1 MEQIQNIALFID
13 GDNVNKT
20 TFQENF
26 DEIKLKG
33 RICIKRIYF
42 DFTEK
47 MDEKW
52 KSIILNN
59 GIESISVINL
69 PNKNSTDIKLML
81 DMIKEYYNNPIIDTY
96 IIMSSDSDFYHIATF
111 LRSSGKKVIC
121 YGEKHTPSM
130 LKNVCDEFILCK
142 KTRKPEKL
150 EKTEK
155 PKKPKIILET
165 YEDQDEEQLYQDI
178 IQIDNYIIDK
188 SEINNNNWKNYYYYK
203 EYNDK
208 IYILRDVFE
217 KILFINNNKN
227 LENKNLSYLKDLL
240 LQSDPS
246 FSEKNWNFNSFKE
259 FIKCLFNKEIETSY
273 DQTKRYEYISKVTF

>member
-42 DFTEK
+42 DFTQK
-47 MDEKW
+47 MDDKW
-52 KSIILNN
+52 KSMILNN

-121 YGEKHTPSM
+121 YGEKHTPPM

-165 YEDQDEEQLYQDI
+165 YEDEEHLYQEI

-273 DQTKRYEYISKVTF
+273 DQIKRYEYISKVTF

>member
-26 DEIKLKG
+26 NEIKLKG

-47 MDEKW
+47 MDDKW
-52 KSIILNN
+52 KAIILNN

-81 DMIKEYYNNPIIDTY
+81 DMVKEYYNNPIIDTY

-121 YGEKHTPSM
+121 YGESHTPPL

-142 KTRKPEKL
+142 KTRKVEKHI
-150 EKTEK
+150 EN
-155 PKKPKIILET
+155 KKVEIIT
-165 YEDQDEEQLYQDI
+165 TDITEEQLYNEI
-178 IQIDNYIIDK
+178 TQIDNYIIDK
-188 SEINNNNWKNYYYYK
+188 MEIKNNNWKKYYYYK
-203 EYNDK
+203 EYDNK
-208 IYILRDVFE
+208 IYVLRDVFE
-217 KILFINNNKN
+217 KIIFINNNKN

-240 LQSDPS
+240 LQSDSS
-246 FSEKNWNFNSFKE
+246 FSEHNWNFNSFKD
-259 FIKCLFNKEIETSY
+259 FIERLFKKEITTFSNKSN
-273 DQTKRYEYISKVTF
+273 TLFISKITINCSF

>member
-1 MEQIQNIALFID
+1 MEKIQNIALFID

-20 TFQENF
+20 MFQENF

-42 DFTEK
+42 DFSDK
-47 MDEKW
+47 LDDKW

-59 GIESISVINL
+59 GIESICVTNL

-81 DMIKEYYNNPIIDTY
+81 DMIKEYYSNPIIDTY

-121 YGEKHTPSM
+121 YGEKHTPPM
-130 LKNVCDEFILCK
+130 LRNVCDEFILCK
-142 KTRKPEKL
+142 KTVKPDKPKELKKPEINL
-150 EKTEK
+150 DINEEKIFQE
-155 PKKPKIILET
+155 L
-165 YEDQDEEQLYQDI
+165 
-178 IQIDNYIIDK
+178 IQIDNYIIEK
-188 SEINNNNWKNYYYYK
+188 SEISNNNWKNYYYYK
-203 EYNDK
+203 EHNDK

-217 KILFINNNKN
+217 KIILINKNKN
-227 LENKNLSYLKDLL
+227 LENKNLSYVKDLL

-246 FSEKNWNFNSFKE
+246 FSEKNWNFDSFKD
-259 FIKCLFNKEIETSY
+259 FIRCLFNKEISTYINEFNTV
-273 DQTKRYEYISKVTF
+273 YISKINI

>member
-47 MDEKW
+47 MDDKW
-52 KSIILNN
+52 KSMILNN

-121 YGEKHTPSM
+121 YGEKHTPPM

-142 KTRKPEKL
+142 KTIKL
-150 EKTEK
+150 EK
-155 PKKPKIILET
+155 PIKPKIILET
-165 YEDQDEEQLYQDI
+165 DKNEEQLYQEI
-178 IQIDNYIIDK
+178 IQLDNYFIDK

-203 EYNDK
+203 EYNHK

-217 KILFINNNKN
+217 KILFINNNKT

-240 LQSDPS
+240 LQSDSS

-259 FIKCLFNKEIETSY
+259 FIKCLFNREIETSY
-273 DQTKRYEYISKVTF
+273 DQIKRYEYISKVTI

>member
-1 MEQIQNIALFID
+1 MERVQNIALFID

-47 MDEKW
+47 MDDKW

-121 YGEKHTPSM
+121 YGELHTPLM

-142 KTRKPEKL
+142 KTRKPEK
-150 EKTEK
+150 
-155 PKKPKIILET
+155 PKECKKIEINNN
-165 YEDQDEEQLYQDI
+165 EEQLYQEI

-188 SEINNNNWKNYYYYK
+188 TDLKNNGWKNYYYYK
-203 EYNDK
+203 EYGDK

-217 KILFINNNKN
+217 KIILINNNKN
-227 LENKNLSYLKDLL
+227 LENKNLSYVKDLL
-240 LQSDPS
+240 LQMDPS
-246 FSEKNWNFNSFKE
+246 FSEKNWNFYSFKD
-259 FIKCLFNKEIETSY
+259 FIKSLFSKEIKTFSNEFNTLF
-273 DQTKRYEYISKVTF
+273 ISKIDVP

>member
-1 MEQIQNIALFID
+1 MSIEKIQNIALFID

-20 TFQENF
+20 MFQENF

-42 DFTEK
+42 DFSDK
-47 MDEKW
+47 LDDKW

-59 GIESISVINL
+59 GIESICVTNL

-81 DMIKEYYNNPIIDTY
+81 DMIKEYYSNPIIDTY

-121 YGEKHTPSM
+121 YGEKHTPPM

-142 KTRKPEKL
+142 KTVKPDKPKELKKSEINLDNNEEKL
-150 EKTEK
+150 FQELT
-155 PKKPKIILET
+155 
-165 YEDQDEEQLYQDI
+165 
-178 IQIDNYIIDK
+178 QIDNYIIDK

-203 EYNDK
+203 ESNDK

-217 KILFINNNKN
+217 KIILINKNKN
-227 LENKNLSYLKDLL
+227 LENKNLSYVKDLL
-240 LQSDPS
+240 LQSDSS
-246 FSEKNWNFNSFKE
+246 FSEKNWNFDSFKD
-259 FIKCLFNKEIETSY
+259 FIRCLFNKEISTYVNEFNTI
-273 DQTKRYEYISKVTF
+273 YISKINI

>member
-47 MDEKW
+47 MDDKW
-52 KSIILNN
+52 KSMILNN

-121 YGEKHTPSM
+121 YGEKHTPPM

-142 KTRKPEKL
+142 KTVKL
-150 EKTEK
+150 EKS
-155 PKKPKIILET
+155 KKPKIILET
-165 YEDQDEEQLYQDI
+165 NDDEEQLYQEI
-178 IQIDNYIIDK
+178 ILIDNYIIDK
-188 SEINNNNWKNYYYYK
+188 SELNNNYKNYHNYHYYK
-203 EYNDK
+203 EYNNK
-208 IYILRDVFE
+208 IYILRDVYE

-240 LQSDPS
+240 LQSDSS

-273 DQTKRYEYISKVTF
+273 DQIKRYEFISKLTI

>member
-26 DEIKLKG
+26 NEIKLKG

-47 MDEKW
+47 MDDKW
-52 KSIILNN
+52 KAIILNN

-69 PNKNSTDIKLML
+69 PNKNSTDIKLIL
-81 DMIKEYYNNPIIDTY
+81 DMVKEYYNNPIIDTY

-121 YGEKHTPSM
+121 YGESHTPPL

-142 KTRKPEKL
+142 KTRKVEKHI
-150 EKTEK
+150 EN
-155 PKKPKIILET
+155 KKEIIT
-165 YEDQDEEQLYQDI
+165 TDITEEQLYNEI
-178 IQIDNYIIDK
+178 TQIDNYIIDK
-188 SEINNNNWKNYYYYK
+188 MEIKNNNWKKYYYYK
-203 EYNDK
+203 EYDNK
-208 IYILRDVFE
+208 IYVLRDVFE
-217 KILFINNNKN
+217 KIIFINNNKN

-240 LQSDPS
+240 LQSDSS
-246 FSEKNWNFNSFKE
+246 FSEHNWNFNSFKD
-259 FIKCLFNKEIETSY
+259 FIECLFKKEITTFSNKSN
-273 DQTKRYEYISKVTF
+273 TLFISKITINCSF

>member
-47 MDEKW
+47 MDDKW

-81 DMIKEYYNNPIIDTY
+81 DMIKEYYNNPIINTY

-121 YGEKHTPSM
+121 YGEKHTPPM

-142 KTRKPEKL
+142 KT
-150 EKTEK
+150 
-155 PKKPKIILET
+155 
-165 YEDQDEEQLYQDI
+165 
-178 IQIDNYIIDK
+178 N
-188 SEINNNNWKNYYYYK
+188 
-203 EYNDK
+203 
-208 IYILRDVFE
+208 
-217 KILFINNNKN
+217 
-227 LENKNLSYLKDLL
+227 
-240 LQSDPS
+240 
-246 FSEKNWNFNSFKE
+246 
-259 FIKCLFNKEIETSY
+259 
-273 DQTKRYEYISKVTF
+273 

>member
-1 MEQIQNIALFID
+1 MDKIQNIALFID

-20 TFQENF
+20 MFQENF

-42 DFTEK
+42 DFSDK
-47 MDEKW
+47 MDDKW

-69 PNKNSTDIKLML
+69 SNKNSSDIKLML
-81 DMIKEYYNNPIIDTY
+81 DMIKEYYSNPIIDTY

-111 LRSSGKKVIC
+111 LRSSGKQVIC
-121 YGEKHTPSM
+121 YGEKHTPPL

-142 KTRKPEKL
+142 KTFKPDKPKEYKKLEINFDNIEEKL
-150 EKTEK
+150 
-155 PKKPKIILET
+155 
-165 YEDQDEEQLYQDI
+165 YQEL
-178 IQIDNYIIDK
+178 IQIDNYVVDK
-188 SEINNNNWKNYYYYK
+188 SEITNNNWKNFHYYK

-217 KILFINNNKN
+217 KIILINKNKN
-227 LENKNLSYLKDLL
+227 LENKNLSCIKDLL
-240 LQSDPS
+240 SQSDPS
-246 FSEKNWNFNSFKE
+246 FSEKNWNFDSFKD
-259 FIKCLFNKEIETSY
+259 FIKSLFSKEISTYSNKFN
-273 DQTKRYEYISKVTF
+273 TLYILKINI

>member
-47 MDEKW
+47 MDDKW
-52 KSIILNN
+52 KSMILNN

-81 DMIKEYYNNPIIDTY
+81 DMIKEYYNNPIINTY

-121 YGEKHTPSM
+121 YGEKHTPPM

-142 KTRKPEKL
+142 KTEKL
-150 EKTEK
+150 EK
-155 PKKPKIILET
+155 PIKPKIILEI
-165 YEDQDEEQLYQDI
+165 DKDEEQLYQEI
-178 IQIDNYIIDK
+178 IQLDNYFIDK
-188 SEINNNNWKNYYYYK
+188 SEINNNWKNYNYYK
-203 EYNDK
+203 EYNNK

-217 KILFINNNKN
+217 KILFINNNKT

-240 LQSDPS
+240 LQSDSS

-273 DQTKRYEYISKVTF
+273 DQIKRYEYISKVTI

>member
-1 MEQIQNIALFID
+1 MENIQNIALFID

-42 DFTEK
+42 DFNEK
-47 MDEKW
+47 MDDKW

-121 YGEKHTPSM
+121 YGELHTPPL

-142 KTRKPEKL
+142 KTKKN
-150 EKTEK
+150 EK
-155 PKKPKIILET
+155 PKESKKTEINNNIN
-165 YEDQDEEQLYQDI
+165 EEQLYQEI
-178 IQIDNYIIDK
+178 IKIDNYIIDK
-188 SEINNNNWKNYYYYK
+188 TDIKNSSWKNYYYYK
-203 EYNDK
+203 EYGDK

-217 KILFINNNKN
+217 KIIFINNNKN
-227 LENKNLSYLKDLL
+227 LENRNLSYMKDLL
-240 LQSDPS
+240 LQSDSS
-246 FSEKNWNFNSFKE
+246 FSEQNWNFNSFKD
-259 FIKCLFNKEIETSY
+259 FIKCLFNKEISTFSNEFNTLF
-273 DQTKRYEYISKVTF
+273 ISKINL

>member
-59 GIESISVINL
+59 GIESKSVINL

-121 YGEKHTPSM
+121 YGEKHTPPM

-155 PKKPKIILET
+155 SKKPKIILET
-165 YEDQDEEQLYQDI
+165 YDDEENLYQDI

>member
-121 YGEKHTPSM
+121 YGEKHTPPM

-165 YEDQDEEQLYQDI
+165 YDDEENLYQDI

>member
-47 MDEKW
+47 MDDKW
-52 KSIILNN
+52 KSMILNN

-96 IIMSSDSDFYHIATF
+96 IIMSSYSDFYHIATF

-121 YGEKHTPSM
+121 YGEKHTPPM

-142 KTRKPEKL
+142 KTIKL
-150 EKTEK
+150 EK
-155 PKKPKIILET
+155 PKETKEPIIILET
-165 YEDQDEEQLYQDI
+165 DEDEEKLYQEI
-178 IQIDNYIIDK
+178 ILIDNYIIDK
-188 SEINNNNWKNYYYYK
+188 TEITNNNWKNYYYYK

-208 IYILRDVFE
+208 IYILRNVFE
-217 KILFINNNKN
+217 KILFINNNKT

-240 LQSDPS
+240 LQSDSS

-259 FIKCLFNKEIETSY
+259 FIKCLFNKEIETSC
-273 DQTKRYEYISKVTF
+273 DQIKKYEYISKLNF

>member
-26 DEIKLKG
+26 NEIKLKG

-47 MDEKW
+47 MDDKW
-52 KSIILNN
+52 KGIILNN

-81 DMIKEYYNNPIIDTY
+81 DMVKEYYNNPIIDTY

-121 YGEKHTPSM
+121 YGESHTPPL

-142 KTRKPEKL
+142 KTRKVEKHI
-150 EKTEK
+150 EN
-155 PKKPKIILET
+155 KKVEIIT
-165 YEDQDEEQLYQDI
+165 TDITEEQLYNEI
-178 IQIDNYIIDK
+178 TQIDNYIIDK
-188 SEINNNNWKNYYYYK
+188 TEIKNNNWKKYYYYK
-203 EYNDK
+203 EYDNK
-208 IYILRDVFE
+208 IYVLRDVFE
-217 KILFINNNKN
+217 KIIFINNNKN

-240 LQSDPS
+240 LQSDSS
-246 FSEKNWNFNSFKE
+246 FSEHNWNFNSFKD
-259 FIKCLFNKEIETSY
+259 FIDRLFKKEITTFSNKSN
-273 DQTKRYEYISKVTF
+273 TLFISKITISS